1 LKIRLDAE
9 GRDQD
14 RGQGLVQEEVQSRG
28 VEANPGLDLV
38 RRALSLALDLNRA
51 QSPPNATIRIKASL
65 APEVGV
71 SLQMLSARELV
82 RRVGTDPNRDHV
94 QDLVPDRFLLM
105 EKMIAHLIGLL
116 MENSWRLFY
125 ISVNAFLV

>member
-1 LKIRLDAE
+1 LKIRLGAE
-9 GRDQD
+9 DRDQD

-105 EKMIAHLIGLL
+105 EKMIARLIGLL
-116 MENSWRLFY
+116 MENS
-125 ISVNAFLV
+125 